1 MPPDVRLFTAKM
13 HKIRFPLELRLRPLA
28 VLPYPNSKGR
38 VEEDEGSDGRASPK
52 YFGLEPP
59 LADGHDQHTDRNV
72 CSNNPN

>member
-1 MPPDVRLFTAKM
+1 MPPDVRFFTAKM
-13 HKIRFPLELRLRPLA
+13 YKIRFPLELRLRPLA